1 MFCNLK
7 KLLCLALGV
16 SVISMTAAGNLHA
29 QNVTLETNELP
40 QLSNDTDFL
49 GVDGSIPDELSLPDE
64 LPAPDSLPK
73 DQPLTN
79 PDENSQQ
86 ENMPEVP
93 DLNTP
98 QPVEDNLPLIGP
110 NAPDAAASNVN
121 MPLTGPNANM
131 PLTGPNA
138 NMPLTGPNANMPL
151 TGPNAN
157 LPAIGPNAPM
167 NGPNALPADT
177 GALPDPVEN
186 IDAPDVENLGEGLL
200 DQIDNKLFS
209 QMSDLEKQTALLTL
223 ELRREK
229 IKNEIAAI
237 KAQRQKALEEEEA
250 KKEEKERKRIEWE
263 KEQEAKILR
272 ERKALMDAMAKMERL
287 RQEKILKA
295 YKETMLKEKQEWI
308 KNNGKLYEQI
318 KNVERDRKNLIEGLK
333 TKMAHISALATKAQ
347 KDAETAKE
355 NYQREVKN
363 LQTQISILK
372 SRLEAEIAEKKNDKT
387 NPFAQPEVVVT
398 ETEEELPKLAEEYA
412 IMEIRGKGENL
423 TAKLIN
429 KGGDSFMVRNGTVLQ
444 TGHRID
450 EITQTYVR
458 AEING
463 MKDYLYF
470 GRRRNFGKRTRKI
483 GYSGQKTQ
491 DDGQTERQRR
501 APQHNHGQQG
511 GSEFRKRHVRPI
523 GRHNG

>member
-1 MFCNLK
+1 
-7 KLLCLALGV
+7 
-16 SVISMTAAGNLHA
+16 
-29 QNVTLETNELP
+29 
-40 QLSNDTDFL
+40 
-49 GVDGSIPDELSLPDE
+49 
-64 LPAPDSLPK
+64 
-73 DQPLTN
+73 
-79 PDENSQQ
+79 
-86 ENMPEVP
+86 
-93 DLNTP
+93 
-98 QPVEDNLPLIGP
+98 
-110 NAPDAAASNVN
+110 
-121 MPLTGPNANM
+121 
-131 PLTGPNA
+131 
-138 NMPLTGPNANMPL
+138 MPL

-177 GALPDPVEN
+177 GAQPDPVEN

-470 GRRRNFGKRTRKI
+470 AAGGILEKEPVKSDIQGKKPKTTAKPNANAELRNTTMVNKGVPSL
-483 GYSGQKTQ
+483 GSGM
-491 DDGQTERQRR
+491 
-501 APQHNHGQQG
+501 
-511 GSEFRKRHVRPI
+511 FVR
-523 GRHNG
+523 

>member
-110 NAPDAAASNVN
+110 NAPDAAASNV
-121 MPLTGPNANM
+121 
-131 PLTGPNA
+131 

-470 GRRRNFGKRTRKI
+470 AAGGILEKEPVKSDIQGKKNKTTAKPNANAELRNTTMVNKGVPSL
-483 GYSGQKTQ
+483 GSGM
-491 DDGQTERQRR
+491 
-501 APQHNHGQQG
+501 
-511 GSEFRKRHVRPI
+511 FVR
-523 GRHNG
+523 

>member
-98 QPVEDNLPLIGP
+98 QPVEDNLPIIGP
-110 NAPDAAASNVN
+110 NAPDAAASYVN

-138 NMPLTGPNANMPL
+138 S
-151 TGPNAN
+151 

-470 GRRRNFGKRTRKI
+470 AAGGILEKEPVKSDIQGKKNKTTAKQNANAELRNTTMVNKGVPSL
-483 GYSGQKTQ
+483 GSGM
-491 DDGQTERQRR
+491 
-501 APQHNHGQQG
+501 
-511 GSEFRKRHVRPI
+511 FVR
-523 GRHNG
+523 

>member
-79 PDENSQQ
+79 PDENGQS

-98 QPVEDNLPLIGP
+98 QPVADNLPLIGP
-110 NAPDAAASNVN
+110 NAPDAAASNVD
-121 MPLTGPNANM
+121 
-131 PLTGPNA
+131 
-138 NMPLTGPNANMPL
+138 MPLTGPNANMPL

-287 RQEKILKA
+287 RQEKVLKA

-470 GRRRNFGKRTRKI
+470 AAGGILEKEPVKSDIQGKKTKTTAKPNANAELRNTTMVNKGVPSL
-483 GYSGQKTQ
+483 GSGM
-491 DDGQTERQRR
+491 
-501 APQHNHGQQG
+501 
-511 GSEFRKRHVRPI
+511 FVR
-523 GRHNG
+523 

>member
-79 PDENSQQ
+79 PDENGQS

-98 QPVEDNLPLIGP
+98 QPVADNLPLIGP
-110 NAPDAAASNVN
+110 NAPDAAASNVD
-121 MPLTGPNANM
+121 
-131 PLTGPNA
+131 
-138 NMPLTGPNANMPL
+138 MPLTGPNANMPL

-470 GRRRNFGKRTRKI
+470 AAGGILEKEPVKSDIQGKKTKTTAKPNANAELRNTTMVNKGVPSL
-483 GYSGQKTQ
+483 GSGM
-491 DDGQTERQRR
+491 
-501 APQHNHGQQG
+501 
-511 GSEFRKRHVRPI
+511 FVR
-523 GRHNG
+523 

>member
-1 MFCNLK
+1 
-7 KLLCLALGV
+7 
-16 SVISMTAAGNLHA
+16 
-29 QNVTLETNELP
+29 
-40 QLSNDTDFL
+40 
-49 GVDGSIPDELSLPDE
+49 
-64 LPAPDSLPK
+64 
-73 DQPLTN
+73 
-79 PDENSQQ
+79 
-86 ENMPEVP
+86 
-93 DLNTP
+93 
-98 QPVEDNLPLIGP
+98 
-110 NAPDAAASNVN
+110 
-121 MPLTGPNANM
+121 
-131 PLTGPNA
+131 
-138 NMPLTGPNANMPL
+138 
-151 TGPNAN
+151 
-157 LPAIGPNAPM
+157 
-167 NGPNALPADT
+167 
-177 GALPDPVEN
+177 
-186 IDAPDVENLGEGLL
+186 
-200 DQIDNKLFS
+200 
-209 QMSDLEKQTALLTL
+209 
-223 ELRREK
+223 
-229 IKNEIAAI
+229 
-237 KAQRQKALEEEEA
+237 
-250 KKEEKERKRIEWE
+250 
-263 KEQEAKILR
+263 
-272 ERKALMDAMAKMERL
+272 MAKMERL

-470 GRRRNFGKRTRKI
+470 AAGGILEKEPVKSDIQGKKNKTTAKPNANAELRNTTMVNKGVPSL
-483 GYSGQKTQ
+483 GSGM
-491 DDGQTERQRR
+491 
-501 APQHNHGQQG
+501 
-511 GSEFRKRHVRPI
+511 FVR
-523 GRHNG
+523 

>member
-49 GVDGSIPDELSLPDE
+49 GVDGSIPDELSLPGE

-98 QPVEDNLPLIGP
+98 QPVEDNLPIIGP

-138 NMPLTGPNANMPL
+138 S
-151 TGPNAN
+151 

-470 GRRRNFGKRTRKI
+470 AAGGILEKEPVKSDIQGKKNKTTAKQNANAELRNTTMVNKGVPSL
-483 GYSGQKTQ
+483 GSGM
-491 DDGQTERQRR
+491 
-501 APQHNHGQQG
+501 
-511 GSEFRKRHVRPI
+511 FVR
-523 GRHNG
+523 

>member
-98 QPVEDNLPLIGP
+98 QPVEDNLPIIGP

-138 NMPLTGPNANMPL
+138 S
-151 TGPNAN
+151 

-423 TAKLIN
+423 AAKLIN

-470 GRRRNFGKRTRKI
+470 AAGGILEKEPVKSDIQGKKNKTTAKQNANAELRNTTMVNKGVPSL
-483 GYSGQKTQ
+483 GSGM
-491 DDGQTERQRR
+491 
-501 APQHNHGQQG
+501 
-511 GSEFRKRHVRPI
+511 FVR
-523 GRHNG
+523 

>member
-98 QPVEDNLPLIGP
+98 QPVEDNLPIIGP

-138 NMPLTGPNANMPL
+138 S
-151 TGPNAN
+151 

-470 GRRRNFGKRTRKI
+470 AAGGILEKEPVKSDFQGKKNKTTAKQNANAELRNTTMVNKGVPSL
-483 GYSGQKTQ
+483 GSGM
-491 DDGQTERQRR
+491 
-501 APQHNHGQQG
+501 
-511 GSEFRKRHVRPI
+511 FVR
-523 GRHNG
+523 

>member
-64 LPAPDSLPK
+64 LPVPDSLPK
-73 DQPLTN
+73 DQPLTS
-79 PDENSQQ
+79 PDENGQP

-98 QPVEDNLPLIGP
+98 QPVADNLPLIGP
-110 NAPDAAASNVN
+110 NAPDAAASNVD

-287 RQEKILKA
+287 RQEKVLKA

-470 GRRRNFGKRTRKI
+470 AAGGILEKEPVKSDIQGKKNKTTAKPNAKAELRNTTMVNKGVPSL
-483 GYSGQKTQ
+483 GSGM
-491 DDGQTERQRR
+491 
-501 APQHNHGQQG
+501 
-511 GSEFRKRHVRPI
+511 FVR
-523 GRHNG
+523 

>member
-138 NMPLTGPNANMPL
+138 S
-151 TGPNAN
+151 

-470 GRRRNFGKRTRKI
+470 AAGGILEKEPVKSDIQGKKPKTTAKPNANAELRNTTMVNKGVPSL
-483 GYSGQKTQ
+483 GSGM
-491 DDGQTERQRR
+491 
-501 APQHNHGQQG
+501 
-511 GSEFRKRHVRPI
+511 FVR
-523 GRHNG
+523 

>member
-110 NAPDAAASNVN
+110 NAP
-121 MPLTGPNANM
+121 
-131 PLTGPNA
+131 
-138 NMPLTGPNANMPL
+138 
-151 TGPNAN
+151 
-157 LPAIGPNAPM
+157 M
-167 NGPNALPADT
+167 NGPSALPADT

-470 GRRRNFGKRTRKI
+470 AAGGILEKEPVKSDIQGKKPKTTAKPNANAELRNTTMVNKGVPSL
-483 GYSGQKTQ
+483 GSGM
-491 DDGQTERQRR
+491 
-501 APQHNHGQQG
+501 
-511 GSEFRKRHVRPI
+511 FVR
-523 GRHNG
+523 

>member
-98 QPVEDNLPLIGP
+98 QPVEDNLPIIGP

-138 NMPLTGPNANMPL
+138 S
-151 TGPNAN
+151 

-470 GRRRNFGKRTRKI
+470 AAGGILEKEPVKSDIQGKKNKTTAKQNANAELRNTTMVNKGVPSL
-483 GYSGQKTQ
+483 GSGM
-491 DDGQTERQRR
+491 
-501 APQHNHGQQG
+501 
-511 GSEFRKRHVRPI
+511 FVR
-523 GRHNG
+523 

>member
-98 QPVEDNLPLIGP
+98 QPVEDNLPIIGP
-110 NAPDAAASNVN
+110 ERTGRRRIQRQYAADGAQCEYAVN
-121 MPLTGPNANM
+121 RSECQSSRHRPERTDERSQR
-131 PLTGPNA
+131 
-138 NMPLTGPNANMPL
+138 
-151 TGPNAN
+151 
-157 LPAIGPNAPM
+157 PARRY
-167 NGPNALPADT
+167 

-470 GRRRNFGKRTRKI
+470 AAGGILEKEPVKSDIQGKKNKTTAKQNANAELRNTTMVNKGVPSL
-483 GYSGQKTQ
+483 GSGM
-491 DDGQTERQRR
+491 
-501 APQHNHGQQG
+501 
-511 GSEFRKRHVRPI
+511 FVR
-523 GRHNG
+523 

>member
-98 QPVEDNLPLIGP
+98 QPVEDNLPIIGP

-138 NMPLTGPNANMPL
+138 S
-151 TGPNAN
+151 

-333 TKMAHISALATKAQ
+333 AKMAHISALATKAQ

-470 GRRRNFGKRTRKI
+470 AAGGILEKEPVKSDIQGKKNKTTAKQNANAELRNTTMVNKGVPSL
-483 GYSGQKTQ
+483 GSGM
-491 DDGQTERQRR
+491 
-501 APQHNHGQQG
+501 
-511 GSEFRKRHVRPI
+511 FVR
-523 GRHNG
+523 

>member
-79 PDENSQQ
+79 PDENGQP

-98 QPVEDNLPLIGP
+98 QPVEDNLPIIGP

-138 NMPLTGPNANMPL
+138 S
-151 TGPNAN
+151 

-287 RQEKILKA
+287 RQEKVLKA

-470 GRRRNFGKRTRKI
+470 AAGGILEKEPVKSDIQGKKNKTTAKQNANAELRNTTMVNKGVPSL
-483 GYSGQKTQ
+483 GSGM
-491 DDGQTERQRR
+491 
-501 APQHNHGQQG
+501 
-511 GSEFRKRHVRPI
+511 FVR
-523 GRHNG
+523 

>member
-79 PDENSQQ
+79 PDENGQP

-98 QPVEDNLPLIGP
+98 QPVEDNLPIIGP

-138 NMPLTGPNANMPL
+138 S
-151 TGPNAN
+151 

-287 RQEKILKA
+287 RQEKVLKA
-295 YKETMLKEKQEWI
+295 YKDTMLKEKQEWI

-470 GRRRNFGKRTRKI
+470 AAGGILEKEPVKSDIQGKKNKTTAKQNANAELRNTTMVNKGVPSL
-483 GYSGQKTQ
+483 GSGM
-491 DDGQTERQRR
+491 
-501 APQHNHGQQG
+501 
-511 GSEFRKRHVRPI
+511 FVR
-523 GRHNG
+523 

>member
-98 QPVEDNLPLIGP
+98 QPVEDNLPL
-110 NAPDAAASNVN
+110 
-121 MPLTGPNANM
+121 
-131 PLTGPNA
+131 
-138 NMPLTGPNANMPL
+138 
-151 TGPNAN
+151 
-157 LPAIGPNAPM
+157 IGPNAPM

-470 GRRRNFGKRTRKI
+470 AAGGILEKEPVKSDIQGKKNKTTAKQNANAELRNTTMVNKGVPSL
-483 GYSGQKTQ
+483 GSGM
-491 DDGQTERQRR
+491 
-501 APQHNHGQQG
+501 
-511 GSEFRKRHVRPI
+511 FVR
-523 GRHNG
+523 

>member
-40 QLSNDTDFL
+40 QLSKDTDFL

-98 QPVEDNLPLIGP
+98 QPVEDNLPIIGP

-138 NMPLTGPNANMPL
+138 S
-151 TGPNAN
+151 

-470 GRRRNFGKRTRKI
+470 AAGGILEKEPVKSDIQGKKNKTTAKQNANAELRNTTMVNKGVPSL
-483 GYSGQKTQ
+483 GSGM
-491 DDGQTERQRR
+491 
-501 APQHNHGQQG
+501 
-511 GSEFRKRHVRPI
+511 FVR
-523 GRHNG
+523 

>member
-98 QPVEDNLPLIGP
+98 QPVEDNLPIIGP

-138 NMPLTGPNANMPL
+138 S
-151 TGPNAN
+151 

-209 QMSDLEKQTALLTL
+209 QMSDLEN
-223 ELRREK
+223 RR
-229 IKNEIAAI
+229 
-237 KAQRQKALEEEEA
+237 LC
-250 KKEEKERKRIEWE
+250 
-263 KEQEAKILR
+263 
-272 ERKALMDAMAKMERL
+272 
-287 RQEKILKA
+287 
-295 YKETMLKEKQEWI
+295 
-308 KNNGKLYEQI
+308 
-318 KNVERDRKNLIEGLK
+318 
-333 TKMAHISALATKAQ
+333 
-347 KDAETAKE
+347 
-355 NYQREVKN
+355 
-363 LQTQISILK
+363 
-372 SRLEAEIAEKKNDKT
+372 
-387 NPFAQPEVVVT
+387 
-398 ETEEELPKLAEEYA
+398 
-412 IMEIRGKGENL
+412 
-423 TAKLIN
+423 
-429 KGGDSFMVRNGTVLQ
+429 
-444 TGHRID
+444 
-450 EITQTYVR
+450 
-458 AEING
+458 
-463 MKDYLYF
+463 
-470 GRRRNFGKRTRKI
+470 
-483 GYSGQKTQ
+483 
-491 DDGQTERQRR
+491 
-501 APQHNHGQQG
+501 
-511 GSEFRKRHVRPI
+511 
-523 GRHNG
+523 

>member
-73 DQPLTN
+73 DQPLTS
-79 PDENSQQ
+79 PDENGQP

-98 QPVEDNLPLIGP
+98 QPVEDNLPIIGP

-138 NMPLTGPNANMPL
+138 S
-151 TGPNAN
+151 

-470 GRRRNFGKRTRKI
+470 AAGGILEKEPVKSDIQGKKNKTTAKQNANAELRNTTMVNKGVPSL
-483 GYSGQKTQ
+483 GSGM
-491 DDGQTERQRR
+491 
-501 APQHNHGQQG
+501 
-511 GSEFRKRHVRPI
+511 FVR
-523 GRHNG
+523 

>member
-429 KGGDSFMVRNGTVLQ
+429 KGGDSFMVRNGTVCRPA
-444 TGHRID
+444 TGL
-450 EITQTYVR
+450 T
-458 AEING
+458 
-463 MKDYLYF
+463 KSL
-470 GRRRNFGKRTRKI
+470 
-483 GYSGQKTQ
+483 
-491 DDGQTERQRR
+491 
-501 APQHNHGQQG
+501 
-511 GSEFRKRHVRPI
+511 RPMSVLKSTA
-523 GRHNG
+523 

>member
-138 NMPLTGPNANMPL
+138 NMPLTGPNAN
-151 TGPNAN
+151 
-157 LPAIGPNAPM
+157 LPAI
-167 NGPNALPADT
+167 GPNALPADT

-470 GRRRNFGKRTRKI
+470 AAGGILEKEPVKSDIQGKKTKTTAKPNANAELRNTTMVNKGVPSL
-483 GYSGQKTQ
+483 GSGM
-491 DDGQTERQRR
+491 
-501 APQHNHGQQG
+501 
-511 GSEFRKRHVRPI
+511 FVR
-523 GRHNG
+523 

>member
-98 QPVEDNLPLIGP
+98 QPVEDNLPL
-110 NAPDAAASNVN
+110 
-121 MPLTGPNANM
+121 
-131 PLTGPNA
+131 
-138 NMPLTGPNANMPL
+138 
-151 TGPNAN
+151 
-157 LPAIGPNAPM
+157 IGPNAPM

-470 GRRRNFGKRTRKI
+470 AAGGILEKEPVKSDIQGKKPKTTAKPNANAELRNTTMVNKGVPSL
-483 GYSGQKTQ
+483 GSGM
-491 DDGQTERQRR
+491 
-501 APQHNHGQQG
+501 
-511 GSEFRKRHVRPI
+511 FVR
-523 GRHNG
+523 

>member
-98 QPVEDNLPLIGP
+98 QPVEDNLPIIGP

-138 NMPLTGPNANMPL
+138 S
-151 TGPNAN
+151 

-470 GRRRNFGKRTRKI
+470 AAGGILEKEPVKSDIQGKKPKTTAKPNANAELRNTTMVNKGVPSL
-483 GYSGQKTQ
+483 GSGM
-491 DDGQTERQRR
+491 
-501 APQHNHGQQG
+501 
-511 GSEFRKRHVRPI
+511 FVR
-523 GRHNG
+523 

>member
-98 QPVEDNLPLIGP
+98 QPVEDNLPIIGP

-138 NMPLTGPNANMPL
+138 S
-151 TGPNAN
+151 

-287 RQEKILKA
+287 RQEKVLKA

-470 GRRRNFGKRTRKI
+470 AAGGILEKEPVKSDIQGKKNKTTAKQNANAELRNTTMVNKGVPSL
-483 GYSGQKTQ
+483 GSGM
-491 DDGQTERQRR
+491 
-501 APQHNHGQQG
+501 
-511 GSEFRKRHVRPI
+511 FVR
-523 GRHNG
+523 

>member
-73 DQPLTN
+73 DQPLTS
-79 PDENSQQ
+79 PDENGQP

-98 QPVEDNLPLIGP
+98 QPVADNLPLIGP
-110 NAPDAAASNVN
+110 NAPDAAASNVD
-121 MPLTGPNANM
+121 
-131 PLTGPNA
+131 
-138 NMPLTGPNANMPL
+138 MPLTGPNANMPL

-287 RQEKILKA
+287 RQEKVLKA

-470 GRRRNFGKRTRKI
+470 AAGGILEKEPVKSDIQGKKTKTTAKPNANAELRNTTMVNKGVPSL
-483 GYSGQKTQ
+483 GSGM
-491 DDGQTERQRR
+491 
-501 APQHNHGQQG
+501 
-511 GSEFRKRHVRPI
+511 FVR
-523 GRHNG
+523 

>member
-98 QPVEDNLPLIGP
+98 QPVEDNLPIIGP

-138 NMPLTGPNANMPL
+138 S
-151 TGPNAN
+151 

-463 MKDYLYF
+463 MKDYPYF
-470 GRRRNFGKRTRKI
+470 AAGGILEKEPVKSDIQGKKNKTTAKQNANAELRNTTMVNKGVPSL
-483 GYSGQKTQ
+483 GSGM
-491 DDGQTERQRR
+491 
-501 APQHNHGQQG
+501 
-511 GSEFRKRHVRPI
+511 FVR
-523 GRHNG
+523 

>member
-98 QPVEDNLPLIGP
+98 QPVADNLPIIGP

-138 NMPLTGPNANMPL
+138 S
-151 TGPNAN
+151 

-470 GRRRNFGKRTRKI
+470 AAGGILEKEPVKSDIQGKKNKTTAKQNANAELRNTTMVNKGVPSL
-483 GYSGQKTQ
+483 GSGM
-491 DDGQTERQRR
+491 
-501 APQHNHGQQG
+501 
-511 GSEFRKRHVRPI
+511 FVR
-523 GRHNG
+523 

>member
-1 MFCNLK
+1 
-7 KLLCLALGV
+7 
-16 SVISMTAAGNLHA
+16 
-29 QNVTLETNELP
+29 
-40 QLSNDTDFL
+40 
-49 GVDGSIPDELSLPDE
+49 
-64 LPAPDSLPK
+64 
-73 DQPLTN
+73 
-79 PDENSQQ
+79 
-86 ENMPEVP
+86 
-93 DLNTP
+93 
-98 QPVEDNLPLIGP
+98 
-110 NAPDAAASNVN
+110 
-121 MPLTGPNANM
+121 
-131 PLTGPNA
+131 
-138 NMPLTGPNANMPL
+138 
-151 TGPNAN
+151 
-157 LPAIGPNAPM
+157 M

-470 GRRRNFGKRTRKI
+470 AAGGILEKEPVKSDIQGKKTKTTAKPNANAELRNTTMVNKGVPSL
-483 GYSGQKTQ
+483 GSGM
-491 DDGQTERQRR
+491 
-501 APQHNHGQQG
+501 
-511 GSEFRKRHVRPI
+511 FVR
-523 GRHNG
+523 